1 MSTNRADGAGTVDV
15 TFVLPAEVQ
24 ADSVF
29 LCGEFNDWSGDI
41 KLEREPDG
49 SWRATVPLLPGQTY
63 RYRYLLDAE
72 RWENAWHADGYV
84 PNPYG
89 SEDSL
94 VVVESPA

>member
-1 MSTNRADGAGTVDV
+1 MSTKRADGAGTVDV

-63 RYRYLLDAE
+63 CTGTCSTP
-72 RWENAWHADGYV
+72 NAGRTPGMPTV
-84 PNPYG
+84 M
-89 SEDSL
+89 
-94 VVVESPA
+94 SPIPMAVRTRSS